1 MAKPYGRLYQKGKN
15 VSIMGIDTYDVW
27 PVGSVYI
34 STNSTNPSVYFGGTW
49 VQTCKSRCLM
59 GAGANDANTDNGWGT
74 FAASSYNFGAGARIG
89 EHHHTLSSGEM
100 PWHSHSFT
108 TFGAGSHQHRLY
120 LNGDPNFPFV
130 GHPGWNGDVTPSNAA
145 KLNCGSG
152 SFNGY
157 YFYAGH
163 SGTSDG
169 WHQHTGNCDYTGGS
183 GEHNNMPPGEVFYI
197 WKRTA

>member
-27 PVGSVYI
+27 PIGSVYI

-59 GAGANDANTDNGWGT
+59 GAGVNEANTDNGWGT

-89 EHHHTLSSGEM
+89 EHHHTLNTDELPSHYHWGIYGANGASKRMAGWGE
-100 PWHSHSFT
+100 T
-108 TFGAGSHQHRLY
+108 TTHTGTLYEHGA
-120 LNGDPNFPFV
+120 
-130 GHPGWNGDVTPSNAA
+130 NAWED
-145 KLNCGSG
+145 LQTG
-152 SFNGY
+152 
-157 YFYAGH
+157 YAG
-163 SGTSDG
+163 
-169 WHQHTGNCDYTGGS
+169 GGR
-183 GEHNNMPPGEVFYI
+183 EHNNMPPGEVVYI